1 MKTLENI
8 LSFEKL
14 AVFCFSHLFKLA
26 IFKSKASSVA
36 PCLAHPLLEPA
47 LQVQTSRE
55 GNFMIFLHL
64 LWFRIKFAISEVG
77 QNTLTEFMQQ
87 YMAFRPNSI

>member
-1 MKTLENI
+1 MKALENI
-8 LSFEKL
+8 LSLEKL
-14 AVFCFSHLFKLA
+14 AVLRLSHLFKLT
-26 IFKSKASSVA
+26 IFKSKASSIA